1 MVSAVTGTS
10 GGNRS
15 GKTEKG
21 QNMKFITNRNG
32 KAVFEF
38 NGRILIAA
46 YAMASSSE
54 AVSPSRLAS
63 ECAAIR
69 NTAR

>member
-1 MVSAVTGTS
+1 MIGTS

-15 GKTEKG
+15 GLIVKG
-21 QNMKFITNRNG
+21 QNMKFITNQNG
-32 KAVFEF
+32 KAVFES
-38 NGRILIAA
+38 NGRILTAA
-46 YAMASSSE
+46 YAMASSTIS
-54 AVSPSRLAS
+54 VSPSRLAD